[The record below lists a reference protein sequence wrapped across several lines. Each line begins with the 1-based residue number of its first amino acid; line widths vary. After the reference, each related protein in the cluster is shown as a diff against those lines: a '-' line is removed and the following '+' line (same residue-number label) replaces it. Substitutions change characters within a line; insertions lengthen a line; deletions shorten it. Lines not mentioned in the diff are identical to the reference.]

1 MLSLF
6 QVLITW
12 HSLSFPDRVVSASS
26 AYSDVLSVSADNRTL
41 RLLPF
46 DSREYSSAIHA
57 TSYRCR
63 ASNAMG
69 VIESAAVD
77 VRASK
82 PNDDIRYRRCF
93 KNMSVGEPIESVQK
107 SGMLRSLL
115 WSHIYF

>member
-1 MLSLF
+1 MPRCRQKVKYNSKFQYKF
-6 QVLITW
+6 QVIITW

-46 DSREYSSAIHA
+46 DSRDYSSAIHA

-82 PNDDIRYRRCF
+82 QNDDIR
-93 KNMSVGEPIESVQK
+93 
-107 SGMLRSLL
+107 
-115 WSHIYF
+115 